1 MHAIEFRE
9 PGLQDIWLTSGW
21 EVVETEL
28 GEAIRYHSAS
38 ELMDAI
44 ALALVRKPTRLSSGE
59 FRWLRRHVEL
69 SQSELATILDRDS
82 QTVSLIERGRLPD
95 ALVDRELRRAAA
107 ERLPEGDRALGS
119 LRELAERTNR
129 IGPVTIMGGWHDG
142 RWTFSATEHPRGA
155 VVVVVGAQDVCGEPF
170 AQLPNPVW
178 AQVRSSDWIESS
190 TSFGTVVQAVGRE
203 SESPALFERAGWT
216 NIATRRSRSRHAIH

>member
-9 PGLQDIWLTSGW
+9 PGLQDIWLTSGC
-21 EVVETEL
+21 EVVETEF
-28 GEAIRYHSAS
+28 GKAVRYRSAS

-107 ERLPEGDRALGS
+107 ERLPEGGRALGS
-119 LRELAERTNR
+119 LHELAARTNR
-129 IGPVTIMGGWHDG
+129 IGPVTIMGGWYDG
-142 RWTFSATEHPRGA
+142 RWTFSATEHQRDA
-155 VVVVVGAQDVCGEPF
+155 VVVVVGAHDVRGEPL
-170 AQLPNPVW
+170 AQLPESIW
-178 AQVRSSDWIESS
+178 ALVRSSDWIESS
-190 TSFGTVVQAVGRE
+190 TSFRAVEQAVGTE
-203 SESPALFERAGWT
+203 SESPALFERSGWM
-216 NIATRRSRSRHAIH
+216 NIAPRRSRSRHAIH